1 MVLHQVNYIDI
12 LYIKLE
18 CTAWQL
24 RTYLCIVFHVL
35 FLGGGVIKSS
45 FIKLF
50 MESHVLLF
58 VLV

>member
-24 RTYLCIVFHVL
+24 CTYLCIVFHVIC
-35 FLGGGVIKSS
+35 FGEG
-45 FIKLF
+45 KLI
-50 MESHVLLF
+50 HLL
-58 VLV
+58 LNC